1 MGGEKMIYTVTL
13 NPSID
18 YIIGVDNLSMGALN
32 RFESSEMLPGGKG
45 INVSRI
51 LKRLNHETIALGFLG
66 GFTGAFIEDSL
77 ARESVA
83 TKFIKISEPTRIN
96 VKIKSN
102 VETELN
108 GNGPHI
114 TTQASD
120 QLIDT
125 LRTAHQED
133 IVILSGSKA
142 ANLPENYYQEIIEN
156 LTSEFII
163 DTTGKELRQALA
175 YKPLLVKPNH
185 HELADLFEVTI
196 SSEAELMTYGKKL
209 LTEGAQYAIISM
221 AEKGALLFTQDG
233 VYQGS
238 APKGQV
244 QNSVGAGDSMIAGF
258 AGTYAETADAIAA
271 FRMGLACGSAT
282 AFEKDLAT
290 AEQIKKLL
298 PEITITKVIRSEE
311 K

>member
-1 MGGEKMIYTVTL
+1 MIYTVTL

-18 YIIGVDNLSMGALN
+18 YIIGVDNLSMGTLN

-209 LTEGAQYAIISM
+209 LTKGAQYAIISM

>member
-1 MGGEKMIYTVTL
+1 MIYTVTL